1 MENTGAFI
9 FLLTMQ
15 AITNATNLSN
25 WTLSLVLG
33 AAAALKCGA
42 REGVP
47 GELPVSD
54 TLLGVTSHQV
64 KNGVSGDNVFIGL
77 DTHWARMMLKSFATR
92 RMKFSYLLIDGKAPK
107 RCPECKVGCPMVVD
121 PITVAAAHSKEK
133 EKHTKNV
140 ASALASAQPILLE
153 PVQFLNEIPTGIDPP
168 QIRPNMFYSLVTDY
182 VDYEDRGTLYKVV
195 HKPEC
200 IPSLPIDKRATEF
213 LSDKLSKRLS
223 PMNNKDAVEWCKLII
238 NDMCKQVNECK
249 DTNEWDQRIIG
260 RIQDLMHY
268 PDPKQQG
275 DVYVNE
281 VMDRIHSRL
290 PAMLE
295 RLRLETFTAR
305 KGLIEEN
312 YTIAD
317 IPTCFI
323 VYFGIKR
330 ASAMSQR
337 IYNDDA
343 LVFMGYNINLAHEI
357 IRDLTE
363 IQSQNAGGYSSRL
376 VVESTASGRIVDR
389 INEPNHVFRLAILL
403 DTALSIGIEALSNL
417 GPVLSMYTA
426 RRMTAPYRE
435 SCMRMGTSMR
445 WSVLQVSLMHSGTA
459 RDDWMVCIK
468 PDPRWRTGLFLFVFW
483 SIISSIGSII
493 LWPLIGHPSIEPIEE
508 FGHLV
513 AILSCVIGVPW
524 VVLAMSVKLQRNN
537 SKSDFEAW
545 MRIIFHPHTIIN
557 LALVIVLIILVELE
571 ITIDWIYLYLLEAI
585 YFVQWLVG
593 EYTGKW
599 VYQSTAWF
607 MLGVLGAFRLS
618 NVADDN

>member
-1 MENTGAFI
+1 MENTGAFTS
-9 FLLTMQ
+9 LLAMQ
-15 AITNATNLSN
+15 AISQATNLSN

-33 AAAALKCGA
+33 AAAALKSGA

-47 GELPVSD
+47 GELPISD
-54 TLLGVTSHQV
+54 TLLGITSHQV

-77 DTHWARMMLKSFATR
+77 DTHWARIMLQSFAKR
-92 RMKFSYLLIDGKAPK
+92 RMKFSYLLIDNKSK
-107 RCPECKVGCPMVVD
+107 LCPGCKGRCPMVID
-121 PITVAAAHSKEK
+121 PMTAASGHRKDPKDIA
-133 EKHTKNV
+133 TAV
-140 ASALASAQPILLE
+140 ASAQQTLLDA
-153 PVQFLNEIPTGIDPP
+153 VQLLDEIPTGIDPP
-168 QIRPNMFYSLVTDY
+168 QIRPNMFYSLVTDHM
-182 VDYEDRGTLYKVV
+182 DYAERLVYKVV
-195 HKPEC
+195 HKPDC
-200 IPSLPIDKRATEF
+200 IPTLTIDKRATEF

-223 PMNNKDAVEWCKLII
+223 SMSNDAAVQWCKSII
-238 NDMCKQVNECK
+238 DDMCNKVRECK
-249 DTNEWDQRIIG
+249 ESNEWDQRIIG
-260 RIQDLMHY
+260 RIEDLMQY
-268 PDPKQQG
+268 PDEKQQS
-275 DVYVNE
+275 DVYLNE
-281 VMDRIHSRL
+281 VMDRIHSRI
-290 PAMLE
+290 ADMLE

-305 KGLIEEN
+305 LDDIEED

-323 VYFGIKR
+323 VYFGIRR
-330 ASAMSQR
+330 AIAMSQR
-337 IYNDDA
+337 IYNDNA
-343 LVFMGYNINLAHEI
+343 LVFMGYNVNLPHEV

-363 IQSQNAGGYSSRL
+363 IQSQTATGYSSRL

-403 DTALSIGIEALSNL
+403 DTALSIGILTLSHL

-445 WSVLQVSLMHSGTA
+445 WSVFQVSLMHSGTA

-468 PDPRWRTGLFLFVFW
+468 PDPRWRFGVFLFVFW
-483 SIISSIGSII
+483 SIISSIGSVIF
-493 LWPLIGHPSIEPIEE
+493 WPLIGHSSIEPIEE

-524 VVLAMSVKLQRNN
+524 VVLAMSVKLQRNK

-545 MRIIFHPHTIIN
+545 MRILLHPHTIIN
-557 LALVIVLIILVELE
+557 LSLVIVLIILVELE

-585 YFVQWLVG
+585 YFLQWLVG
-593 EYTGKW
+593 EATGKW